1 MPMGMGNFAQANP
14 YMMPPSMSPMM
25 MAMMMQGGDSNFNN
39 PFMMEIG
46 MNPMSNEIGNNP
58 NIGNPS
64 Q

>member
-1 MPMGMGNFAQANP
+1 MLPGMDP
-14 YMMPPSMSPMM
+14 VM